1 MPPPTRSPKT
11 PKSDDEAVL
20 KDDASDLWR
29 AVADGVLTSKD
40 LSPSFR
46 LRDDFQPH
54 AHPELEAQ
62 RSASARAEDRF
73 WNKTAPVSYVVPAPR
88 LLPTRSPSRPSTP
101 PSPLE
106 LLPPLLPSAPAAAA
120 PAPTRP
126 RGPDP
131 RLEILKKEL
140 ALDEKTVERLERKVA
155 VFQIRAARFERELGD
170 ARAEIDSLNEVVQ
183 ALAALV
189 AKRRRP

>member
-1 MPPPTRSPKT
+1 MPTPTRSPKT
-11 PKSDDEAVL
+11 PKSDDDAVL

-54 AHPELEAQ
+54 AHPELEVQ
-62 RSASARAEDRF
+62 RPASTRTEDRF
-73 WNKTAPVSYVVPAPR
+73 WNKTLPVSYVVPAPR

-106 LLPPLLPSAPAAAA
+106 LLPALLPSAPAA
-120 PAPTRP
+120 PVPVRP

-155 VFQIRAARFERELGD
+155 VVQIRAARFERELGE
-170 ARAEIDSLNEVVQ
+170 ARAEIDSLNEVVR

-189 AKRRRP
+189 TTRRRA

>member
-1 MPPPTRSPKT
+1 MPTPTRSPKT

-20 KDDASDLWR
+20 KDDGSDLWR

-46 LRDDFQPH
+46 LREDFQPH

-106 LLPPLLPSAPAAAA
+106 LLPPLLPLAPPA
-120 PAPTRP
+120 PAPVRP
-126 RGPDP
+126 RGADP
-131 RLEILKKEL
+131 RLEVLKREL

-170 ARAEIDSLNEVVQ
+170 ARAEIDSLNGVVQ

-189 AKRRRP
+189 ATRRRS